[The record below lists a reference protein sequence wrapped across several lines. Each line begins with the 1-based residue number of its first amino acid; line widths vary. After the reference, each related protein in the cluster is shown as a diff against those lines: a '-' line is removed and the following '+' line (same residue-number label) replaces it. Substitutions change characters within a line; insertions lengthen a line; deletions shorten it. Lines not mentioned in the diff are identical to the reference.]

1 MASLLHTDVG
11 NVALWGLASNRLQ
24 AVTELGGT
32 QGHLRR
38 QCINVDAVG
47 LYLFGY
53 DVHGTSKEVLV
64 ASREFL
70 LFVGTRI
77 LISLAQ
83 LVERHGNFIQTTAL
97 KCRATALHY
106 HQHDGHCQQRYA
118 DDDNDSAR
126 MAGFSVFI
134 SQFGVAEF
142 GIVASQQVGCS
153 IVVERVLQQVKAFK
167 FQPRTIGTDGP

>member
-1 MASLLHTDVG
+1 MASLLHA
-11 NVALWGLASNRLQ
+11 NVSSVTLWGLASNRLQ
-24 AVTELGGT
+24 TIAELGST
-32 QGHLRR
+32 QSHLRR

-97 KCRATALHY
+97 KCRATALH
-106 HQHDGHCQQRYA
+106 HQQYDGHSQQRCAYHE
-118 DDDNDSAR
+118 DDGAR

-167 FQPRTIGTDGP
+167 LQSRTIGANGP